1 MTAAGAGA
9 RRTAARLTPPVRA
22 DTPSSDAV
30 ATSDEALDLQG
41 LPQPGDLLAGK
52 YRIGATLG
60 RGGMGVV
67 VSGMHETLRQSV
79 AIKFLR
85 PAYARDEDSLR
96 RFLREARA
104 AASLRSVHATRI
116 FDIDCTDAGVPY
128 IVMELLLGTSVDRV
142 LEEQGAFTVPAAV
155 DCLLEL
161 CDALSEAHAAGLVH
175 RDLKPSNLF
184 LASAPDGDPILK
196 VLDFGISKSLASA
209 SEPGA
214 GETSLT
220 APNTLLGSP
229 QYMSPEQ
236 VRNARG
242 VDARTDIWAI
252 GVILYELLTRM
263 PPFESDSIPHLYA
276 LILSAAPRPLAAI
289 HPRVPPKLA
298 EVAVRCLEKD
308 PARRPADVV
317 ALAIAL
323 APFGSRRAPEI
334 LARTLK
340 AVDRAPGSPGSR
352 ASLAPSATAASRA
365 TARRTRVR
373 LAVAVAVGA
382 LGLAAVGVTLSRR
395 GDAEDADRATAGVQ
409 VGPAAPPSPVATPA
423 ATRAP
428 VSAPAPDPVSPG
440 GRAATAAGEAP
451 AREER
456 VTVAPA
462 TVGPDAGSTPAAV
475 RPTPAP
481 APGRVRELKE
491 IKLLP

>member
-1 MTAAGAGA
+1 MTAEASGA
-9 RRTAARLTPPVRA
+9 RITAMRLTPPVRA
-22 DTPSSDAV
+22 DTPSGDAV
-30 ATSDEALDLQG
+30 TTPDEALDLQG
-41 LPQPGDLLAGK
+41 LPQSGDLLAGK

-85 PAYARDEDSLR
+85 PAYAKDEDSLR

-104 AASLRSVHATRI
+104 AASLKSVHATRI

-161 CDALSEAHAAGLVH
+161 CDALAEAHAAGLVH

-184 LASAPDGDPILK
+184 LATAPDGDPILK
-196 VLDFGISKSLASA
+196 VLDFGISKSLVGAGA
-209 SEPGA
+209 AEPSA

-242 VDARTDIWAI
+242 VDARTDVWAI

-276 LILSAAPRPLAAI
+276 LILSAPPRSLAALL
-289 HPRVPPKLA
+289 PRVPPKLA

-308 PARRPADVV
+308 PARR
-317 ALAIAL
+317 
-323 APFGSRRAPEI
+323 FQT
-334 LARTLK
+334 AREL
-340 AVDRAPGSPGSR
+340 
-352 ASLAPSATAASRA
+352 ASR
-365 TARRTRVR
+365 
-373 LAVAVAVGA
+373 
-382 LGLAAVGVTLSRR
+382 LSPWTGR
-395 GDAEDADRATAGVQ
+395 AESGILSDE
-409 VGPAAPPSPVATPA
+409 
-423 ATRAP
+423 
-428 VSAPAPDPVSPG
+428 PG
-440 GRAATAAGEAP
+440 GI
-451 AREER
+451 
-456 VTVAPA
+456 
-462 TVGPDAGSTPAAV
+462 
-475 RPTPAP
+475 RP
-481 APGRVRELKE
+481 
-491 IKLLP
+491 